1 MFTPVYTFWLNLL
14 STSPCRAQEATCG
27 WGTCYRRYKT
37 SQEPHALACCSGA
50 TDACVYLSSI
60 PKGTLWWIHS
70 SKERAEPYHTTATKN
85 CRPNGTLQ
93 DPGPDVD
100 PSNDRETQRD
110 RQEWEQRSTDQ
121 KQWNSG
127 GGKWRN
133 ERYERKQ
140 VSWQMSLPRV
150 LQMCFL
156 KFRIDTVSMWRTLF
170 GSCSLGR
177 LDGSSFPRILL
188 SRRLREDDWHKAVGL
203 NKAWKVKFPTWALQT
218 PTVGRWAQ
226 EASSVEH
233 LKNPSPR
240 FT

>member
-1 MFTPVYTFWLNLL
+1 MLWPAAQVRLTHVYISLASLRAHCGESTAARRELNRTTPRPQRTAGQMEL
-14 STSPCRAQEATCG
+14 SRIQDPT
-27 WGTCYRRYKT
+27 
-37 SQEPHALACCSGA
+37 
-50 TDACVYLSSI
+50 SI
-60 PKGTLWWIHS
+60 PQMTARHSGTDRS
-70 SKERAEPYHTTATKN
+70 ESKEAGTKN
-85 CRPNGTLQ
+85 
-93 DPGPDVD
+93 
-100 PSNDRETQRD
+100 
-110 RQEWEQRSTDQ
+110 
-121 KQWNSG
+121 WNSG